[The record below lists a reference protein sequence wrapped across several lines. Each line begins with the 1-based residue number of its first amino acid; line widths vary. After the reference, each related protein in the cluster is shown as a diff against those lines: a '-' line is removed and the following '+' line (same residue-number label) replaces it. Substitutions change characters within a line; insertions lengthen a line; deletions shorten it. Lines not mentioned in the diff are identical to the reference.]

1 VAKRKK
7 FNNEDVL
14 AHQRITDHEKLCHI
28 MQKETNKRIEDL
40 HKDVH
45 RLEKIM
51 LSSTGFIMTTMIGL
65 IVALVV
71 KIF

>member
-1 VAKRKK
+1 
-7 FNNEDVL
+7 
-14 AHQRITDHEKLCHI
+14 
-28 MQKETNKRIEDL
+28 MQKETNKKIDDL
-40 HKDVH
+40 HTDVH

>member
-1 VAKRKK
+1 
-7 FNNEDVL
+7 
-14 AHQRITDHEKLCHI
+14 

-40 HKDVH
+40 HTDVH

-51 LSSTGFIMTTMIGL
+51 LASSGFVITSLVGL